1 MAHAHH
7 HGHHHPQPDRDRG
20 RRGLTIALGLTLAVF
35 AAEVLGGLAGG
46 SLALLADAGHMLT
59 DAAALL
65 LALLA
70 GWMASR
76 PARGRHTFGWQRAEI
91 LAALANGLVLVLI
104 AAATLYAAV

>member
-7 HGHHHPQPDRDRG
+7 HGHDHHQPDRERG

-70 GWMASR
+70 GSMAGR
-76 PARGRHTFGWQRAEI
+76 PARGWWRPPVSCSTWPRVGC
-91 LAALANGLVLVLI
+91 
-104 AAATLYAAV
+104 